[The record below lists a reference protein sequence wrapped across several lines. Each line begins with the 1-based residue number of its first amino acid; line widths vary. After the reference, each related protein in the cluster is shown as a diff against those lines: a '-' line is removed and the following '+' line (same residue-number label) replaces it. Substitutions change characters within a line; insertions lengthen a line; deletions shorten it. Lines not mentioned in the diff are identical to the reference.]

1 MSDWMEELE
10 RLAEL
15 RDKGLLTEEQFE
27 EIRSQIVPSA
37 PKPLKEA
44 NEETT
49 RTKTKSRTIDIDEM
63 NKVWERLLDEVFPN
77 LIPPLLKKSQ
87 IVEFKNKKF
96 LVEIQYQMVSDWQA
110 TRLSQWQSHLSTEYR
125 KVLRQIGDSEIH
137 FVTQGSKELRT
148 Q

>member
-1 MSDWMEELE
+1 MEELE
-10 RLAEL
+10 RLGDL
-15 RDKGLLTEEQFE
+15 RGKGLLTEEQFD

-37 PKPLKEA
+37 PKPLKEV

-49 RTKTKSRTIDIDEM
+49 ITKTSSRTIDIDEM
-63 NKVWERLLDEVFPN
+63 NKVWERLLGEVFPN

-96 LVEIQYQMVSDWQA
+96 LIEIQYQMVSDWQA
-110 TRLSQWQSHLSTEYR
+110 VRLSQWQVHLSTEYR
-125 KVLRQIGDSEIH
+125 KVLKQIGDSEIR